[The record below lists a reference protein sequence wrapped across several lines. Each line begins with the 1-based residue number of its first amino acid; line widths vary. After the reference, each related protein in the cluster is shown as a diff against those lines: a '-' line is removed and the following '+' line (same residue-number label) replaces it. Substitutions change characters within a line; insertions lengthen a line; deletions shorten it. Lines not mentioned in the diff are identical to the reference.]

1 MAHGCVDAKDRYEY
15 YELMKSREKLRETLR
30 FLRSD
35 PEVDTSK
42 VAAQLQLALDAV
54 EKKMEELIG

>member
-15 YELMKSREKLRETLR
+15 YELMKSRERLREALR

-35 PEVDTSK
+35 PETDTSR
-42 VAAQLQLALDAV
+42 VCSRLQTQLDAV